1 MKSAQKIAAKRLE
14 PIVKTYEAEGTT
26 KQCALRDLLTDVRHY
41 SDAHDLDFFKA
52 LDGSYE
58 VYCEERREQPRH
70 A

>member
-1 MKSAQKIAAKRLE
+1 MKRSQKIAAKRLE

-41 SDAHDLDFFKA
+41 SDAHGLDFFQA
-52 LDGSYE
+52 LDGSYA
-58 VYCEERREQPRH
+58 VYCEERQEHPRN

>member
-26 KQCALRDLLTDVRHY
+26 KQCALRDLLTDLRHY
-41 SDAHDLDFFKA
+41 SDANDLDFFKA

-58 VYCEERREQPRH
+58 VYCEERQEHSRN

>member
-1 MKSAQKIAAKRLE
+1 MNSAQKIAAKRLE

-41 SDAHDLDFFKA
+41 SDAHGLDFFKA
-52 LDGSYE
+52 LDGSYD
-58 VYCEERREQPRH
+58 VYCEERREQQRH